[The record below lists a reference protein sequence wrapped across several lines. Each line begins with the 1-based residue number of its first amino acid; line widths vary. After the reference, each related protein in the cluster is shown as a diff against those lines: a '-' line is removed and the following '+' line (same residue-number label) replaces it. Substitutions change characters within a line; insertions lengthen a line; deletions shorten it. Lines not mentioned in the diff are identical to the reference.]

1 MQINVRFTNE
11 MPVFH
16 MFQKTALWGFIFG
29 AALLTAYLP
38 ITAQAAQEPEL
49 SFYPAKGW
57 VVRTKPLVS
66 APTQGRQCYL
76 TSEFNNGFY
85 MQFSGNGKQIDRIS
99 FDFRQNVFA
108 ANESYNAMLAVP
120 GQMQEKT
127 TANAISDNVITID
140 LNKVPGVL
148 DKMRSASVLD
158 LHVEENRFRFY
169 LTALSSA
176 LGSYE
181 SCASEKAP
189 AASEPVPVAKASQPK
204 AKPEKAM
211 EEIIE
216 QQTRETAALDA
227 GKPVPLEIKID
238 ESEPADAGTDFPDQI
253 KGRRLSTLLASK
265 MEGKPADAGAPSIA
279 AVQEVTP
286 EATEEPVADG
296 AKADPA
302 TPAPVVEVEEVA
314 AVAPE
319 AVEPVTPAPT
329 RTNYKTPWPEE
340 KRSSGQMEID
350 VSAAGIGKN
359 GKPQSGKVYSYDAAV
374 EEMTR
379 ANEGREQNDAETEA
393 LRRKIRELEKTV
405 SRLETDNRVLGEKV
419 EETEVAEVLPPE
431 DNSGVDI
438 STDNWD
444 LERATMRYNE
454 AERQIKRLGRELAKE
469 RARAAAEKEEL
480 QAMLFDPQVTSQQ
493 QIAKLAE
500 LEEQLS
506 EAQIKLAEQKLRFE
520 ERIRTLESQLSEP
533 AAQ

>member
-11 MPVFH
+11 MPDFH
-16 MFQKTALWGFIFG
+16 MFQKIALWGFIFG

-38 ITAQAAQEPEL
+38 ASAQTAQEPEL

-99 FDFRQNVFA
+99 FDFRQDVFA

-127 TANAISDNVITID
+127 TANAVSDNVITID

-148 DKMRSASVLD
+148 DKMRGASVLD

-211 EEIIE
+211 KEIIE
-216 QQTRETAALDA
+216 QQTREIAALDA

-238 ESEPADAGTDFPDQI
+238 ENEPVDAGADFPDQI

-265 MEGKPADAGAPSIA
+265 MEGKPADAGAPSTA
-279 AVQEVTP
+279 QVQEVAP
-286 EATEEPVADG
+286 EIVEKSVADG

-302 TPAPVVEVEEVA
+302 TSAPVVEVEEVA

-359 GKPQSGKVYSYDAAV
+359 GKPQSGKVFSYDAAV
-374 EEMTR
+374 EEMTH
-379 ANEGREQNDAETEA
+379 ANKGREE
-393 LRRKIRELEKTV
+393 RKIKELEKTV
-405 SRLETDNRVLGEKV
+405 SRLETDNRALGERV
-419 EETEVAEVLPPE
+419 EETEVAELSAPE
-431 DNSGVDI
+431 DNSGVNI

-520 ERIRTLESQLSEP
+520 ERIRMLESQLAEP